1 MRYVQSR
8 KVQSSQRVTAI
19 GAREALAIGVAV
31 AVLAVLGLALAEA
44 FDVTLLLEP
53 EEAISPG
60 GLAAW
65 IGVGLLVVDIVLPV
79 PSSVVMLAHGALFGV
94 VPGAALSL
102 LGRTGNAAVGVLLG
116 RSAGGLLSRRTVRRP
131 PSVQTRGADLVRRW
145 GLAAVVLTRP
155 IPVLAESTLVA
166 AAAMGVPPAGVIV
179 AAVVGALPEAVL
191 YAVAGVDAVVAK
203 LLATLVSMTAAYV
216 GHRYWSFAHRAR
228 TGVRREYL
236 LFAAVNGVTLCM
248 GLAIVAIVRYPL
260 GQESAL
266 VLQAANIGSICL
278 GTVIRYLS
286 YRTWVFPARR
296 SDSLPAAPVAPA
308 AATASAQL

>member
-1 MRYVQSR
+1 VRDVQSR
-8 KVQSSQRVTAI
+8 SNQPSQRVTAI

-191 YAVAGVDAVVAK
+191 YAVAGDMAASYANGAIVFVAVIA
-203 LLATLVSMTAAYV
+203 LSAAA
-216 GHRYWSFAHRAR
+216 WAA
-228 TGVRREYL
+228 GVRLETRR
-236 LFAAVNGVTLCM
+236 ASPVNT
-248 GLAIVAIVRYPL
+248 
-260 GQESAL
+260 ST
-266 VLQAANIGSICL
+266 QAG
-278 GTVIRYLS
+278 GE
-286 YRTWVFPARR
+286 
-296 SDSLPAAPVAPA
+296 
-308 AATASAQL
+308 